1 MTNNPDSPTERVH
14 ERPLA
19 RECAWCSDPIQ
30 LNPRAQHQRYCSR
43 SCRQRAY
50 EVRTAARR
58 AQHSQEAGTARSE
71 GEPVREVVERVTVR
85 TVRMGRR
92 PDPLPP
98 GVGRPRVV
106 EKRVEV
112 EVPIEVPVVA
122 SPRSAREAADFMAVT
137 AACLVD
143 GSIGV
148 HDHKR
153 VYQGVRA
160 LLRAFDQVHPGGL
173 ERLMGGR

>member
-1 MTNNPDSPTERVH
+1 MTNNDSSDRVH

-19 RECAWCSDPIQ
+19 RECTWCAKPITV
-30 LNPRAQHQRYCSR
+30 NPRAQHQRYCSR

-50 EVRTAARR
+50 EVRTAVRR
-58 AQHSQEAGTARSE
+58 AQDAQEAGTARPE
-71 GEPVREVVERVTVR
+71 GEPIREVVERVTVR

-98 GVGRPRVV
+98 GVGRSRVV
-106 EKRVEV
+106 ERI
-112 EVPIEVPVVA
+112 EVPVEVPVVA

-137 AACLVD
+137 AACLMD
-143 GSIGV
+143 GSIGL

-153 VYQGVRA
+153 VYQGVRK

-173 ERLMGGR
+173 DRLMGGR

>member
-1 MTNNPDSPTERVH
+1 M
-14 ERPLA
+14 
-19 RECAWCSDPIQ
+19 
-30 LNPRAQHQRYCSR
+30 NPRAQHQQYCSR

-50 EVRTAARR
+50 EVRTAVRR
-58 AQHSQEAGTARSE
+58 AQDAQEAGEARPS

-98 GVGRPRVV
+98 GVGRPRVEV
-106 EKRVEV
+106 PV
-112 EVPIEVPVVA
+112 EVPVEVTVVA

-137 AACLVD
+137 AACLMD
-143 GSIGV
+143 GSIGL

-153 VYQGVRA
+153 VYQGVKA
-160 LLRAFDQVHPGGL
+160 LLRAFDRTHPGGL
-173 ERLMGGR
+173 DRLMGC

>member
-1 MTNNPDSPTERVH
+1 MTTNPDSSDDRVR

-58 AQHSQEAGTARSE
+58 AQDAQDAGTARPE
-71 GEPVREVVERVTVR
+71 GEPLREVIERVTVR

-98 GVGRPRVV
+98 GVGQPRVV
-106 EKRVEV
+106 ERRVEV
-112 EVPIEVPVVA
+112 PVEVPVVA
-122 SPRSAREAADFMAVT
+122 SPTSAREAADFMAVT
-137 AACLVD
+137 AACLMD

-153 VYQGVRA
+153 VYHGVRA

-173 ERLMGGR
+173 DRLMGGR

>member
-1 MTNNPDSPTERVH
+1 MTTNPSSPDDRVR

-19 RECAWCSDPIQ
+19 RECAWCSEPIQ

-58 AQHSQEAGTARSE
+58 AQDAQDAGTARPE

-98 GVGRPRVV
+98 GVGQPRVV

-112 EVPIEVPVVA
+112 EVPVVA
-122 SPRSAREAADFMAVT
+122 SPRSAREAADFMTVV

-153 VYQGVRA
+153 VYQGVRK
-160 LLRAFDQVHPGGL
+160 LLHAFDKVHPGGL